1 MFRSILA
8 AAFVAALMVPS
19 GAARAGEV
27 KVLTAG
33 AMKAVV
39 LALVPAFE
47 AATGH
52 KVTVDN
58 DTAGGLARRIGGGEA
73 FDVAVV
79 TPKVIDDLATAGK
92 IVAGTRADVAKVGMG
107 VAIKAGTPAPDIATV
122 AAFKA
127 ALLKSAS
134 VAYIDPKAG
143 GSSGIYFDKLLER
156 LGIADQ
162 VRPKARLKTGGYVAE
177 AVVSGEAEIAIHQI
191 SEIVP
196 VKGALLVGPLPAD
209 IQNITVYSSGLGS
222 AARDVAAAQ
231 AFLRVLVSAD
241 AAAVLREK
249 GMEKP

>member
-1 MFRSILA
+1 MFRSVMA
-8 AAFVAALMVPS
+8 AAFAVGLTASPEVVRAA
-19 GAARAGEV
+19 EV

-47 AATGH
+47 AASGH
-52 KVTVDN
+52 KVVVDN

-79 TPKVIDDLATAGK
+79 TPKVIDDLATSGK
-92 IVAGTRADVAKVGMG
+92 IVAGTRKDVAKVGMG

-127 ALLKSAS
+127 ALLKAAS

-177 AVVSGEAEIAIHQI
+177 TVVTGEAEIAIHQI

-231 AFLRVLVSAD
+231 AFLAVLVSAN
-241 AAAVLREK
+241 AAAVLSEK